1 MPEGAL
7 DTFTP
12 LDPTKFQDPFVTAKG
27 ETRASVVLSDL
38 KTLWFNT
45 GSLCNIACQNCYMD
59 SGPKKDDLAYLD
71 ATHVAKYLDELT
83 HLDLPTTEI
92 GFTGGEPFMNA
103 GLPTMLGD
111 VLGRGLKALVLT
123 NAMKPL
129 WHMQGALL
137 NVKERFGTQNLTLRV
152 SVDHFTQE
160 LHERERGAKTWAPM
174 VRGVGW
180 LVDQGFTVDVAGRT
194 LWNEDEAQSRAGY
207 QALFDDW
214 GLKLDATDA
223 SSLVL
228 FPEMD
233 SAHDVP
239 EITTAC
245 WGILGVRPDAQMC
258 ASSRMVVLRK
268 GDTEPKVAPCT
279 LLPYD
284 PAFEMGETLQEAQ
297 GSVQL
302 NHPHCAKFCVLGGA
316 SCSV

>member
-12 LDPTKFQDPFVTAKG
+12 LDPAKFQDPFVTAKG
-27 ETRASVVLSDL
+27 ETRASVGLLGL

-45 GSLCNIACQNCYMD
+45 GSLCNIACQNCYME

-71 ATHVAKYLDELT
+71 AAHVTTYLDEITNLS
-83 HLDLPTTEI
+83 LPTTEI
-92 GFTGGEPFMNA
+92 GFTGGEPFMNTD
-103 GLPTMLGD
+103 LPVMLSD

-129 WHMQGALL
+129 WHMRATLL
-137 NVKERFGTQNLTLRV
+137 ELKERFGAKDLTLRV

-160 LHERERGAKTWAPM
+160 HHERERGANTWAPM
-174 VRGVGW
+174 VRGVTW
-180 LVDQGFTVDVAGRT
+180 LVDQGFTLDVAGRT
-194 LWNEDEAQSRAGY
+194 LWNEDEAHSRAGY

-214 GLKLDATDA
+214 GLKVDATDA

-233 SAHDVP
+233 AGHDVP

-245 WGILGVRPDAQMC
+245 WRILNVRPDAQMC

-268 GDTEPKVAPCT
+268 GDEQPKVAPCT

-284 PAFEMGETLQEAQ
+284 PAFEMGENLHEAQ